1 MPQPC
6 AKTFIGRLR
15 RPLNSRPQTS
25 PQAAT
30 FAFGV
35 PPEPVSPELVL
46 IDPELARRERARLE
60 EKAYLRTLLDVP
72 ALRRAVEVQPPPDEE
87 VVRDPR
93 WLTATT
99 FARRRVVQAA
109 LLSSLLVNGFFVADL
124 VTHGGD
130 AAIQVAVRMVTLTEV
145 PSTSSAISTVPA
157 GRKEGSS
164 AAEIST
170 RASSPLLGS
179 TRAQKAPRAK
189 APATPLPAKSIVE
202 RKVVSLIL
210 TAPAR
215 KLPRNFID
223 ASTGLVKNN
232 VQVVCRKRK
241 HAAFLCA
248 VRLPSESTS
257 KALYVRYSAGKDG
270 RGEFRWYGYRNNPS

>member
-1 MPQPC
+1 
-6 AKTFIGRLR
+6 
-15 RPLNSRPQTS
+15 
-25 PQAAT
+25 
-30 FAFGV
+30 V

-60 EKAYLRTLLDVP
+60 EKAYLQSVLDVP
-72 ALRRAVEVQPPPDEE
+72 AQRRAVEVQPPPDEE
-87 VVRDPR
+87 AVRDPR
-93 WLTATT
+93 WFGATT

-124 VTHGGD
+124 VTRDGD
-130 AAIQVAVRMVTLTEV
+130 AATQVAVRMVTVTEV
-145 PSTSSAISTVPA
+145 ASTSSAISTMPTA
-157 GRKEGSS
+157 TQEGSS
-164 AAEIST
+164 SSEVST
-170 RASSPLLGS
+170 TAASSPFLGS
-179 TRAQKAPRAK
+179 TGEQKVPHTK
-189 APATPLPAKSIVE
+189 ASATHLLAKSIVE

-215 KLPRNFID
+215 KLPRDFID

-232 VQVVCRKRK
+232 VQVVCKKKK

-248 VRLPSESTS
+248 VRLPSSSTS

-270 RGEFRWYGYRNNPS
+270 RGEFRWYGYRKNQS

>member
-1 MPQPC
+1 MIRWRSIPGP
-6 AKTFIGRLR
+6 
-15 RPLNSRPQTS
+15 PQTS
-25 PQAAT
+25 CQAAT
-30 FAFGV
+30 FALGV

-60 EKAYLRTLLDVP
+60 EKAYLRSVLDVP

-87 VVRDPR
+87 AGREPR
-93 WLTATT
+93 WFGATT

-124 VTHGGD
+124 VTRDGD
-130 AAIQVAVRMVTLTEV
+130 AATQVAVRMVTVTEV
-145 PSTSSAISTVPA
+145 ASTSSAVSTMPT
-157 GRKEGSS
+157 GTQEGSS
-164 AAEIST
+164 SSEVST
-170 RASSPLLGS
+170 TASSPFLGS
-179 TRAQKAPRAK
+179 TGEQKVPRAK
-189 APATPLPAKSIVE
+189 ASATHLLAKSIVE

-215 KLPRNFID
+215 KLPRDFID

-241 HAAFLCA
+241 NAAFLCA
-248 VRLPSESTS
+248 VRLPSAGTS

-270 RGEFRWYGYRNNPS
+270 KGDFRWYGYRNKHS